1 MKNEL
6 DKDGK
11 DSEESETLSI
21 LHKSLLS
28 VHGIIR
34 IKYIPSNSTVDYS
47 GVLDCTINLS
57 IEACAGVIL
66 VRESEGNDDG
76 QNTNSQ
82 NLTVQGAFVKPTEI
96 LLSKLFNSCEKL
108 NLQSKCYLNHGDVTV
123 KMREAAQ
130 LKYCGVNH
138 KLRALPGGWWFDGN
152 VYLDVDG
159 NRRQFRPDIDDILDD
174 YLIEKNKEIED
185 YNNHLNHIQIYL

>member
-6 DKDGK
+6 DQGGK
-11 DSEESETLSI
+11 DSKESETLSV

-34 IKYIPSNSTVDYS
+34 IKYIPSDSLVSYS
-47 GVLDCTINLS
+47 GGLDGMINLS

-66 VRESEGNDDG
+66 VRECEENDV
-76 QNTNSQ
+76 NSQ
-82 NLTVQGAFVKPTEI
+82 NLTVQGAFVKSTET
-96 LLSKLFNSCEKL
+96 LLCKLFNSCEKL
-108 NLQSKCYLNHGDVTV
+108 NLQSKSYLNHGDVTV

-159 NRRQFRPDIDDILDD
+159 NRRPFRPDIDDILDD

-185 YNNHLNHIQIYL
+185 YNNHLNDIQIYL